1 MATQENPPVI
11 RDSRADERDQFRI
24 HWKTKAFYLLF
35 RSDQELHTPICRAY
49 FIGHRSDTRGI
60 KIDVPVVGTMSRRI
74 GSINSG
80 RPSVEGTACASP
92 MPVFSPGN
100 GINNMAGYI
109 ADRIPLKFSQA
120 RAGMVYGPV
129 VCTRL

>member
-1 MATQENPPVI
+1 
-11 RDSRADERDQFRI
+11 
-24 HWKTKAFYLLF
+24 
-35 RSDQELHTPICRAY
+35 
-49 FIGHRSDTRGI
+49 
-60 KIDVPVVGTMSRRI
+60 
-74 GSINSG
+74 
-80 RPSVEGTACASP
+80 

>member
-1 MATQENPPVI
+1 
-11 RDSRADERDQFRI
+11 
-24 HWKTKAFYLLF
+24 
-35 RSDQELHTPICRAY
+35 
-49 FIGHRSDTRGI
+49 
-60 KIDVPVVGTMSRRI
+60 
-74 GSINSG
+74 
-80 RPSVEGTACASP
+80 

-129 VCTRL
+129 VCTRLWTVAAQEYSSIIGYLAADNRDQFRIYWW